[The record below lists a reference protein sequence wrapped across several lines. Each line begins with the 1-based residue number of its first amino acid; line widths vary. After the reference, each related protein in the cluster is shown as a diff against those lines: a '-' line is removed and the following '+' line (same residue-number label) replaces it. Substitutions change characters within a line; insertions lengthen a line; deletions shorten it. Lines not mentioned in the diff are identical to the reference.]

1 MQEADAAT
9 LAVHAGHAHYDAG
22 DEEAARAE
30 YREALRL
37 GVVDAHE
44 VAVMYG
50 NLGRLAGVRNPA
62 DALKHCDEA
71 IRIHHATDSLTSAKA
86 TLTLEFSARLRP

>member
-30 YREALRL
+30 YREALGMTHLIVARPRL
-37 GVVDAHE
+37 GELPAARLTRA
-44 VAVMYG
+44 VAVAAEL
-50 NLGRLAGVRNPA
+50 LGG
-62 DALKHCDEA
+62 
-71 IRIHHATDSLTSAKA
+71 S
-86 TLTLEFSARLRP
+86 